1 MKMRKKDA
9 AFARRQN
16 RMGYLFMAPWIIG
29 FLLFTLFPF
38 VATIGLS
45 FTSVNSTIRGY
56 EITFTGWENYIT
68 AFFKNVEFVP
78 ALGEFVMMIVPY
90 TFMIVVVSFVVAYFL
105 NRIKRGK
112 AFFRTIFFLPVIIM
126 SGPVMWQIL
135 DSQTVINGVAMPD
148 EYTNLFLFNIL
159 ESYSPAFSSMLSG
172 VFRQLSTILWFTGI
186 PIVLFINGMQKINPS
201 MYEAA
206 RIDSANEWQILWK
219 ITMPQIR
226 PIALIS
232 SIFAIAQLST
242 YNINTVYTLIR
253 TATANMSNGL
263 GYAATYAWI
272 YSLVVLLMIGIAF
285 LIFRAPR
292 DKEVPL
298 P

>member
-1 MKMRKKDA
+1 MKTDKGVG
-9 AFARRQN
+9 FLRRQN
-16 RMGYLFMAPWIIG
+16 RLGYLFMAPWILG
-29 FLLFTLFPF
+29 FALFTLFPF
-38 VATIGLS
+38 LATVGLS
-45 FTSVNSTIRGY
+45 FSSVNSTIRGY
-56 EITFTGWENYIT
+56 EITFAGWENYIT

-78 ALGEFVMMIVPY
+78 ALIEFIMMIVPY
-90 TFMIVVVSFVVAYFL
+90 TFMIVVVSFVVAYL
-105 NRIKRGK
+105 LGK
-112 AFFRTIFFLPVIIM
+112 ITVGRAVFRTIFFLPVIIM

-135 DSQTVINGVAMPD
+135 DSQTVINGIALPD
-148 EYTNLFLFNIL
+148 EFTNLFLFNIL
-159 ESYSPAFSSMLSG
+159 DSYSPALSGILSG
-172 VFRQLSTILWFTGI
+172 VFSQLSTILWFTGI

-232 SIFAIAQLST
+232 TIFAIAQLST

-253 TATANMSNGL
+253 AATGNMSNGL

-272 YSLVVLLMIGIAF
+272 YSLVVLIMIGLAF
-285 LIFRAPR
+285 LIFRQPR

>member
-1 MKMRKKDA
+1 MKTGKGVG
-9 AFARRQN
+9 FLRRQN
-16 RMGYLFMAPWIIG
+16 RLGYLFMAPWILG
-29 FLLFTLFPF
+29 FALFTLFPF
-38 VATIGLS
+38 LATVGLS
-45 FTSVNSTIRGY
+45 FSSVNSTIRGY
-56 EITFTGWENYIT
+56 EITFAGWENYIT

-78 ALGEFVMMIVPY
+78 ALIEFIMMIVPY
-90 TFMIVVVSFVVAYFL
+90 TFMIVVVSFVVAYL
-105 NRIKRGK
+105 LGK
-112 AFFRTIFFLPVIIM
+112 ITVGRAVFRTIFFLPVIIM

-135 DSQTVINGVAMPD
+135 DSQTVINGIALPD
-148 EYTNLFLFNIL
+148 EFTNLFLFNIL
-159 ESYSPAFSSMLSG
+159 DSYSPALSGILSG
-172 VFRQLSTILWFTGI
+172 VFSQLSTILWFTGI

-232 SIFAIAQLST
+232 TIFAIAQLST

-253 TATANMSNGL
+253 AATGNMSNGL

-272 YSLVVLLMIGIAF
+272 YSLVVLIMIGLAF
-285 LIFRAPR
+285 LIFRQPR

>member
-1 MKMRKKDA
+1 MKTRKE
-9 AFARRQN
+9 AFKRRQN
-16 RMGYLFMAPWIIG
+16 RMGYLFMSPWILG

-45 FTSVNSTIRGY
+45 FSSVNATIRGY
-56 EITFTGWENYIT
+56 EISFNGWENYIT

-78 ALGEFVMMIVPY
+78 ALIEFVMMIVPY
-90 TFMIVVVSFVVAYFL
+90 TFMIIVVAFVVAYFL
-105 NRIKRGK
+105 NRIKRGR
-112 AFFRTIFFLPVIIM
+112 ALFRTIFFLPVIIM

-135 DSQTVINGVAMPD
+135 DSQTVINGVALPD
-148 EYTNLFLFNIL
+148 DFSGLFLFNIL
-159 ESYSPAFSSMLSG
+159 ESYSPALSGILSG

-226 PIALIS
+226 PIALIAA
-232 SIFAIAQLST
+232 IFAIAQLST
-242 YNINTVYTLIR
+242 YSVSAVYTLIR
-253 TATANMSNGL
+253 SATANLSNGL

-272 YSLVVLLMIGIAF
+272 YSLVVLILIGLCF
-285 LIFRAPR
+285 LVFRAPR
-292 DKEVPL
+292 DREVPL

>member
-1 MKMRKKDA
+1 MKTGKGIG
-9 AFARRQN
+9 FLRRQN
-16 RMGYLFMAPWIIG
+16 RLGYLFMAPWILG
-29 FLLFTLFPF
+29 FALFTLFPF
-38 VATIGLS
+38 LATVGLS
-45 FTSVNSTIRGY
+45 FSSVNSTIRGY
-56 EITFTGWENYIT
+56 EITFAGWENYIT

-78 ALGEFVMMIVPY
+78 ALIEFIMMIVPY
-90 TFMIVVVSFVVAYFL
+90 TFMIVVVSFVVAYL
-105 NRIKRGK
+105 LGK
-112 AFFRTIFFLPVIIM
+112 ITVGRAVFRTIFFLPVIIM

-135 DSQTVINGVAMPD
+135 DSQTVINGIALPD
-148 EYTNLFLFNIL
+148 EFTNLFLFNIL
-159 ESYSPAFSSMLSG
+159 DSYSPALSGILSG
-172 VFRQLSTILWFTGI
+172 VFSQLSTILWFTGI

-232 SIFAIAQLST
+232 TIFAIAQLST

-253 TATANMSNGL
+253 AATGNMSNGL

-272 YSLVVLLMIGIAF
+272 YSLVVLIMIGLAF
-285 LIFRAPR
+285 LIFRQPR

>member
-1 MKMRKKDA
+1 MRTAKGA
-9 AFARRQN
+9 GFLRRQN
-16 RMGYLFMAPWIIG
+16 RLGYLFMAPWILG
-29 FLLFTLFPF
+29 FALFTLFPF
-38 VATIGLS
+38 LATVGLS
-45 FTSVNSTIRGY
+45 FSSVNSTIRGY
-56 EITFTGWENYIT
+56 EITFAGWENYIT

-78 ALGEFVMMIVPY
+78 ALIEFIMMIVPY
-90 TFMIVVVSFVVAYFL
+90 TFMIVVVSFVVAYL
-105 NRIKRGK
+105 LGK
-112 AFFRTIFFLPVIIM
+112 ITVGRAVFRTIFFLPVIIM

-135 DSQTVINGVAMPD
+135 DSQTVINGIALPD
-148 EYTNLFLFNIL
+148 EFTNLFLFNIL
-159 ESYSPAFSSMLSG
+159 DSYSPALSGILSG
-172 VFRQLSTILWFTGI
+172 VFSQLSTILWFTGI

-232 SIFAIAQLST
+232 TIFAIAQLST

-253 TATANMSNGL
+253 AATGNMSNGL

-272 YSLVVLLMIGIAF
+272 YSLVVLIMIGLAF
-285 LIFRAPR
+285 LIFRQPR

>member
-1 MKMRKKDA
+1 MKKAK
-9 AFARRQN
+9 ARGFEKRQN
-16 RMGYLFMAPWIIG
+16 RLGYLFMSPWILG

-45 FTSVNSTIRGY
+45 FSSVNATIKGY
-56 EITFTGWENYIT
+56 EISFTGWENYIT
-68 AFFKNVEFVP
+68 AFFKNVEFLP
-78 ALGEFVMMIVPY
+78 ALLDFILMIVPY
-90 TFMIVVVSFVVAYFL
+90 TFMIVVVSFVVAYLL
-105 NRIKRGK
+105 NRIQLGR

-148 EYTNLFLFNIL
+148 NYSNLFLFNIL
-159 ESYSPAFSSMLSG
+159 ENYSPALSAALSG
-172 VFRQLSTILWFTGI
+172 VFSQLSTILWFTGI
-186 PIVLFINGMQKINPS
+186 PVVLFINGIQKINPS

-226 PIALIS
+226 PIALIC

-242 YNINTVYTLIR
+242 YNISAVYTLIR
-253 TATANMSNGL
+253 SATANMSNGL
-263 GYAATYAWI
+263 GYAATYSWI
-272 YSLVVLLMIGIAF
+272 YSLVVLVMIGAAF
-285 LIFRAPR
+285 LIFRQPR